1 VSNPTAVKA
10 VEELHARSKGY
21 STSVVKGRL
30 NKFPNMRFSARRH
43 IVRLAGF
50 RRDSAAQIVGM
61 YVVSTYILVEY
72 PRLSLN
78 LAHIDKTHSI
88 S

>member
-1 VSNPTAVKA
+1 MRVAKGLNFSGYEPTQLISEHTFLCTAKFNI
-10 VEELHARSKGY
+10 RS
-21 STSVVKGRL
+21 
-30 NKFPNMRFSARRH
+30 SARRSCAAL
-43 IVRLAGF
+43 VRRAGF